1 MAMSPEGAALSVV
14 SDMEAAWA
22 KLEKDG
28 HIKICPMLNVAPSIG
43 RENRS
48 ICCIPAAEGQS
59 MDHVPSDLF
68 DACRSLFLWG
78 VSMVMRRFA
87 GGQRVRLG

>member
-1 MAMSPEGAALSVV
+1 MPIMAMSPEGAALSVV

-28 HIKICPMLNVAPSIG
+28 HVKICPMLNVAPCMG

-68 DACRSLFLWG
+68 DA
-78 VSMVMRRFA
+78 
-87 GGQRVRLG
+87 